1 MQFICKLVTK
11 TTEEEERKKKNKNK
25 WGDHLP
31 WIVSRL
37 SYSFIYDSL
46 HTKIKNNTISET
58 EHSNTKTSAQI
69 CTTISTF

>member
-1 MQFICKLVTK
+1 MHFICKLVTK
-11 TTEEEERKKKNKNK
+11 TTEEEERKNKNKNK

-46 HTKIKNNTISET
+46 HTKIKNITQLVKPNTQT
-58 EHSNTKTSAQI
+58 PKPQPKSAQL
-69 CTTISTF
+69 